1 MTNPN
6 ALIDRDGETVTLQRI
21 TNAVFDGYDE
31 LDSDASTI
39 EEVGIEAFISQPSEE
54 EMTRLEG
61 KASRETLKASV
72 DSSIDIEADRVGGAD
87 EVIRNGTRYKVAE
100 VRRDRHPM
108 VGIEK
113 TTTFLDPRPGRE

>member
-6 ALIDRDGETVTLQRI
+6 SLIERHGENVSLERV

-31 LDSDASTI
+31 LDDDASTI
-39 EEVGIEAFISQPSEE
+39 ETVEIEAYISEPSEE

-61 KASRETLKASV
+61 KASRESLKATV
-72 DSSIDIEADRVGGAD
+72 DSSIDIEADRVGRGD
-87 EVIRNGTRYKVAE
+87 RVIRNGTRYKVAE

-113 TTTFLDPRPGRE
+113 TTVFLDPRPGR